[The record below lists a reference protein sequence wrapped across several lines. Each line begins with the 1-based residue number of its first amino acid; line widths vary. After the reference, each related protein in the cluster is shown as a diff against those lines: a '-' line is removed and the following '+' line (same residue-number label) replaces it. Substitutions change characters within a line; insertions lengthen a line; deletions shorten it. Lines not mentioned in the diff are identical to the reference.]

1 MSGTKVALLRM
12 DTGAEI
18 LTLEKMNDEL
28 LSEKRQLLAAVIMQD
43 TNLLQ
48 CKAKLS
54 AAPMPRATLRFM
66 LMAMP
71 TGNEAYLRMAQ
82 GLVVRDL
89 ADICP
94 LGSYSSLWQFAFEL
108 AIRDTPLTPI
118 STLCATKVRDTF
130 ASGETETIAA
140 CVVLIECVPLL
151 AINAGSAAIRV
162 QAINAAMDT
171 VSVAPVWE
179 QPLRAVQLL
188 IASIQTDLRE
198 RVQATMRLAEGY
210 ANPAIRFA
218 VAMAVLQYHLRAS
231 QMGSTHAMH
240 VSHFSQPYLY
250 VAHDVIPPLSVDMRM
265 EVTSACVHVINT
277 HHAMCKMGI
286 VPPPWCM
293 FKLSVGYCLKE
304 STSCPNKHRINYDVV
319 TEADAHVIEFVYSKS
334 KRSRT
339 SK

>member
-89 ADICP
+89 GDICP
-94 LGSYSSLWQFAFEL
+94 LGSYSALWEFAFEL
-108 AIRDTPLTPI
+108 SIRDTPLTPI
-118 STLCATKVRDTF
+118 STLCATKVRNTF

-171 VSVAPVWE
+171 V
-179 QPLRAVQLL
+179 
-188 IASIQTDLRE
+188 LRE

-231 QMGSTHAMH
+231 QIGSTHAMH

-286 VPPPWCM
+286 VSPPWCM
-293 FKLSVGYCLKE
+293 FKLSVSYCLKE
-304 STSCPNKHRINYDVV
+304 STSCPNKHRIDYDAV
-319 TEADAHVIEFVYSKS
+319 TAADAHVIEFVYSKS